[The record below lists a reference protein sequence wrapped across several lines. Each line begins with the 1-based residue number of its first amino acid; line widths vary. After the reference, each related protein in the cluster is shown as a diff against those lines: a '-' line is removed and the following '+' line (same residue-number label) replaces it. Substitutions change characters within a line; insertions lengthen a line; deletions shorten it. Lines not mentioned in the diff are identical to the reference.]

1 MALWKSISFK
11 TPEKGSEHKKPYRT
25 TVSGVGEIRILRNA
39 ESGEDE
45 KILHLS
51 NVSSAE
57 DGSGS
62 AHKRQC
68 VDLNRESAKELF
80 DILKRE
86 FKFSEKDKGE
96 GK

>member
-11 TPEKGSEHKKPYRT
+11 TPDKGSEHKKPYRT

-68 VDLNRESAKELF
+68 VDFDEKSAKELF
-80 DILKRE
+80 NILE
-86 FKFSEKDKGE
+86 DVFELSGKDEGE